1 MTTQKLI
8 DFFENNGFI
17 VNTAKEDNILCAE
30 IEKWTKGGVDMIIYL
45 YPFSVKEF
53 KSYVDDFDIDE
64 NIDLHRQGIDYRNA
78 FSISEALDDFSHFHK
93 HLKDIAKKLN

>member
-53 KSYVDDFDIDE
+53 KSYVDDF
-64 NIDLHRQGIDYRNA
+64 
-78 FSISEALDDFSHFHK
+78 SHFHK